1 MAGAIGDIEPHFQNY
16 GDLGATGMFST
27 SYGIFYNINLTQYRE
42 QSIDLT
48 LPQYGPFSQIS
59 SYCFEGSFLSSI
71 IFPSTISSI
80 QVDAFHNCSD
90 LNLLLFEGA
99 SQLNYIGT
107 AAFQGCAIETVDL
120 RTTQIQQIGPYAFAS
135 NTTTY
140 VLFASTLCTIGSY
153 AFDNCRNLGSISF
166 PDNLNR
172 MGYNIFRNDP
182 INGIYVTSSFSRF
195 NLINST
201 TMGIS
206 TIFLSS
212 IFTFGPNP
220 NTPTQGYST
229 YDIYSK
235 IVLDSNTDRTTFEQ
249 FIRNCPGPILIGNN
263 PDITNLIVY
272 SNPDY
277 PGNVNPT
284 ALNCIPCYNNS
295 IVAIATLN
303 LFPSVANYL
312 TISLNQSVYFDD
324 GSKLTLVDISGV
336 RFVPSQTNWG
346 YRNPKYSQR
355 LPIPAN
361 VPLGAYGTVFSI
373 FASGSVLM
381 SCVPF
386 FSTANGVLYK
396 LIDELNW
403 PNPTVDLEPLG
414 PFSQISS
421 QTFSGS
427 QLRQITLPSSLSTIQ
442 EYAFQDSLQFSSILF
457 EDNSRLTYIGNSA
470 LRNCGIQTLDLTYT
484 TLSSIGHN
492 SFASNPI
499 NSIVFPSTLTT
510 ISSYAF
516 ESCSTLSTITLPDAL
531 QILGASTFYR
541 TSLYGI
547 NVESTFSSFQL
558 FNVSS
563 VGLPLDKFRNIFTF
577 GSSPFTLNLEEYFYD
592 VYNIYG
598 LPPPPNDSY
607 RFSELVRSYNGNR
620 LYCNIN
626 LNLIMT
632 NNSEGTL
639 SSNALVQGIGCREG
653 TILPLSQF
661 SLDPAVYNYLPINAG
676 ETIYIG
682 SPLYPLSYDGF
693 NVSFQGISGPPSLQS
708 PIIATIGSFQYTI
721 VASGSILG
729 LATICFHGETKILTD
744 KGYQPVHTLRK
755 GDRVKTIK
763 HGFVPIALIGSSLF
777 YNSGNDERIIDRL
790 YVYTKENHPDVTED
804 LILTGNHSLLVN
816 KLKKTELP
824 KIVAVL
830 GKMYGTDGHYR
841 LPAYA
846 DDRSTPFPSQGIFS
860 IYHFALE
867 HESEAANY
875 GVYANGVLV
884 ETSCKAHMRKYMGH
898 GKN

>member
-1 MAGAIGDIEPHFQNY
+1 MVGAIGDIEPNFQNY

-27 SYGIFYNINLTQYRE
+27 SYGILYNIHFTQYRQ

-59 SYCFEGSFLSSI
+59 SYCFEGSFISSI

-80 QVDAFHNCSD
+80 QENAFSGCSD
-90 LNLLLFEGA
+90 LQLLLFEGA
-99 SQLNYIGT
+99 SQLNYIGSS
-107 AAFQGCAIETVDL
+107 AFNGCAIETVDL

-135 NTTTY
+135 NVTSY
-140 VLFASTLCTIGSY
+140 VLFASTLCTIGSH
-153 AFDNCRNLGSISF
+153 AFEHCSNLSTISF
-166 PDNLNR
+166 PDNPNQ
-172 MGYNIFRNDP
+172 MGLDIFRNDP
-182 INGIYVTSSFSRF
+182 ITSIFVTSSFSRF
-195 NLINST
+195 NLINPTS
-201 TMGIS
+201 MGIP
-206 TIFLSS
+206 TNLLSS

-220 NTPTQGYST
+220 NTPMEGYST
-229 YDIYSK
+229 YDIYSQL
-235 IVLDSNTDRTTFEQ
+235 VLDTTTDRTRFELL
-249 FIRNCPGPILIGNN
+249 IRNCPGPITIGNS
-263 PDITNLIVY
+263 PDITNLILY

-277 PGNVNPT
+277 PGNVHPT

-295 IVAIATLN
+295 IVAIASLH

-312 TISLNQSVYFDD
+312 TISLDQSVYFDD
-324 GSKLTLVDISGV
+324 GSKLTLVDSSGV
-336 RFVPSQTNWG
+336 RFVPSHTNWG
-346 YRNPKYSQR
+346 YGNPNYSQR

-361 VPLGAYGTVFSI
+361 IPLGAYGTVFSI
-373 FASGSVLM
+373 FATGSVFM
-381 SCVPF
+381 SVVPF

-421 QTFSGS
+421 QAFSGS

-442 EYAFQDSLQFSSILF
+442 DYAFQDSLHFSSILF
-457 EDNSRLTYIGNSA
+457 EDNCQLTYIGNSA
-470 LRNCGIQTLDLTYT
+470 LRNCGIQTLDLTFVK
-484 TLSSIGHN
+484 LSSIGDR

-510 ISSYAF
+510 IHSYAF

-531 QILGASTFYR
+531 QVLGVSSLYQ

-547 NVESTFSSFQL
+547 NVTSTFSNFQL
-558 FNVSS
+558 FNQSTIGVPAS
-563 VGLPLDKFRNIFTF
+563 KFNEIFTF
-577 GSSPFTLNLEEYFYD
+577 GSNPFTMNLEEDSY
-592 VYNIYG
+592 VVNNIYA
-598 LPPPPNDSY
+598 LPPIDNPN
-607 RFSELVRSYNGNR
+607 RFSELVRSYNGFR
-620 LYCNIN
+620 LYSTIN

-632 NNSEGTL
+632 NNSEESL

-661 SLDPAVYNYLPINAG
+661 SLDPTVYNYLPINAG
-676 ETIYIG
+676 ETIYID
-682 SPLYPLSYDGF
+682 SPLYPLSYDGS
-693 NVSFQGISGPPSLQS
+693 NVSFQGISGPPSLQN
-708 PIIATIGSFQYTI
+708 PIVATIGSFQYTI
-721 VASGSILG
+721 VASGSIVG
-729 LATICFHGETKILTD
+729 LATICFHALTKILTD
-744 KGYQPVHTLRK
+744 KGYQPVHTLRV

-763 HGFVPIALIGSSLF
+763 HGFVPIALIGSSLL
-777 YNSGNDERIIDRL
+777 YNPGTEERTIDRL
-790 YVYTKENHPDVTED
+790 YVYTKENHPDVMED
-804 LILTGNHSLLVN
+804 LILTGNHSLLVK

-824 KIVAVL
+824 NIVAVL
-830 GKMYGTDGHYR
+830 GKMYGTDDHFR

-846 DDRSTPFPSQGIFS
+846 DDRSTPFPSKGIFS

-867 HESEAANY
+867 HERDTANY